1 MTVIDHAPKTDSLLR
16 LAMRADAVLSG
27 LAGIVGLPLAGWL
40 AEASGTT
47 VGFERATAVFFIAFS
62 AVVLALST
70 LESVKV
76 SGMALIIGNVL
87 FTVGAVVLVVAGVFP
102 LTTLGVAMVLGT
114 GVYTLAMA
122 ELQYVGW
129 RRANA

>member
-1 MTVIDHAPKTDSLLR
+1 
-16 LAMRADAVLSG
+16 MRADAVLSG
-27 LAGIVGLPLAGWL
+27 LAGVVGIPLAAWL

-47 VGFERATAVFFIAFS
+47 VAFEKAMSVFFIGFS
-62 AVVLALST
+62 AVVLVLST
-70 LESVKV
+70 GRSVKS

-87 FTVGAVVLVVAGVFP
+87 FTVGAVALVVVGLFP
-102 LTTLGVAMVLGT
+102 LTTLGVALILGT

-129 RRANA
+129 RRAYA